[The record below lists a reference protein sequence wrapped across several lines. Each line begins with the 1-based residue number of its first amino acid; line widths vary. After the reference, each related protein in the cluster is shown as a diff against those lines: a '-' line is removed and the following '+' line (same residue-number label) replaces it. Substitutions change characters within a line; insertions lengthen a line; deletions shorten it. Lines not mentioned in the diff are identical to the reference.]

1 MSTKIQ
7 ILAALSLLCVGLSLG
22 TPLPVTDATLQ
33 LNNADLLAQVHSAMK
48 NHVHKPLAPLL
59 DPPAVKVH
67 TNSSVIGV
75 IDIAFTP
82 EGKPNVTIP
91 IQANFE
97 CNGNADVTSVTN
109 QVNTTVYHST
119 GSEVVHTNCLAKV
132 RAEQKENI
140 VLHVNTTL
148 HQTFESTVMIEGSG
162 HTKMNA
168 TSKLNSD
175 HSILMQVDSVNI
187 TGTIHGSSLIHL
199 DTLGDSSGRTDV
211 RATSDGH
218 STGTLHVLG
227 KDMPVDA
234 SNSFRTSGQGI
245 HVAANGSKVKE
256 LTKGK
261 SVAKGTGT
269 STYRADTTTVSHSMK
284 Q

>member
-1 MSTKIQ
+1 MGTTIQ
-7 ILAALSLLCVGLSLG
+7 ILAALCLLCVGLSLG
-22 TPLPVTDATLQ
+22 TPVPLTDATLPV
-33 LNNADLLAQVHSAMK
+33 NNADLLAQVHSAMK

-75 IDIAFTP
+75 IDIAFTH
-82 EGKPNVTIP
+82 EGTPNVTIP

-97 CNGNADVTSVTN
+97 CTGSADVTSVTH

-132 RAEQKENI
+132 RAEKIENI
-140 VLHVNTTL
+140 VVYVNTTV
-148 HQTFESTVMIEGSG
+148 HQTFESTAMIDGSG
-162 HTKMNA
+162 HTIMNA
-168 TSKLNSD
+168 TSKLTSE

-187 TGTIHGSSLIHL
+187 TGSIHGSSLIHL

-218 STGTLHVLG
+218 STGTLHCLG
-227 KDMPVDA
+227 KDTPVDV
-234 SNSFRTSGQGI
+234 SNSFRTSGQGSY
-245 HVAANGSKVKE
+245 VAAHGSKVKE
-256 LTKGK
+256 LTEGK
-261 SVAKGTGT
+261 SVATGTGT
-269 STYRADTTTVSHSMK
+269 STYRADTTTVSHSIK